1 MASGAAL
8 ILSSGGNL
16 SVIFTCRSAARHVND
31 DIFLDGDHASV
42 DGVQVWIDPASRR
55 NSEREHGSGRWK
67 AVRLVAVYIAM
78 MIGVSLVMMPAQT
91 AGLNQLPRHLY
102 PHGTAILNTL
112 LQVAGA
118 IGTALYISI
127 MANGQKNYL
136 NGSSDPHSPG
146 EIVKALANG
155 INNAFWVGVFIAL
168 GVFILGL
175 FLRKAKSPE
184 IKNEGSA

>member
-1 MASGAAL
+1 
-8 ILSSGGNL
+8 
-16 SVIFTCRSAARHVND
+16 
-31 DIFLDGDHASV
+31 
-42 DGVQVWIDPASRR
+42 
-55 NSEREHGSGRWK
+55 
-67 AVRLVAVYIAM
+67 M

-91 AGLNQLPRHLY
+91 AGFNQLPRHRY

-184 IKNEGSA
+184 IKNEGSHDEDRRWSRTERHKL